1 MKKLVESIILFC
13 GIIFILGYTVS
24 GANAAEGFM
33 GMTESTEESG
43 TTEEPVP
50 EVKTGWYTDEKGDK
64 YYYQNG
70 VPVVNQVLA
79 IAETAGGVQTVYY
92 YGFGFNG
99 VMFKN
104 TMKTIGNH
112 TYYFKADG
120 KAAIGFF
127 TYSGYHFFSDSK
139 GAIVKNSFKTIHN
152 NRYYFGSNGKAQTGL
167 RKIGNAY
174 YYFSTKGVL
183 VKNKWV
189 TISGK
194 RYYIGA
200 KGRAVT
206 GLKRI
211 SGYLFYFNK
220 YGVMQKNRFV
230 TVKES
235 GNSYYVGSRGKALT
249 GLRKIKKHYYYFR
262 SNARM
267 VKSKWATISGKRY
280 YFGKNGKAYVGA
292 RKVEGSKY
300 YYNFGKNAYLKGGI
314 RTIKGVKYRFGND
327 GKPYTGWYTSK
338 AGNMYYY
345 KANGTLVKNRPY
357 VVNGKLYLFSKTG
370 IRYRKSGFKIVNGRR
385 YYVQDNGTL
394 AKGYTNINDDYYFF
408 SKNGVMY
415 QKKWAYVNG
424 YKFYFDEKGRRLTDV
439 DEVLG
444 KQDSYLIKVNK
455 TKNVVTVYAED
466 GSNGY
471 IIPVKAFICS
481 TGEATPVGTFYT
493 PYKYRWLTLMGPCW
507 GQWCTQVYGDI
518 LFHSVY
524 YGTENDN
531 NTLSVSAYNK
541 LGTTCSHGCI
551 RLTAGDAKWIYD
563 NCSLR
568 TQVNV
573 FYSND
578 EGPFP
583 KPSAAKLEYWHT
595 WDPTDPNME
604 YKCRQVGCNH

>member
-1 MKKLVESIILFC
+1 MRKLAERFILLF
-13 GIIFILGYTVS
+13 GIIFIFGYTIPGVK
-24 GANAAEGFM
+24 AAEKTAEM
-33 GMTESTEESG
+33 AESTEESG
-43 TTEEPVP
+43 TTEEPQP
-50 EVKTGWYTDEKGDK
+50 EVKTGWYKDESGNT
-64 YYYQNG
+64 YYYENG
-70 VPVVNQVLA
+70 VPVVNRVLT
-79 IAETAGGVQTVYY
+79 ITETAGNVKTVCY
-92 YGFGFNG
+92 YGFGLNG

-104 TMKTIGNH
+104 TMKTIGKN
-112 TYYFKADG
+112 TYYFKTDG

-127 TYSGYHFFSDSK
+127 TYSGYRFFSNSK
-139 GAIVKNSFKTIHN
+139 GVIVKNCFRTIN
-152 NRYYFGSNGKAQTGL
+152 NKRYYFGSNGKSMTGL
-167 RKIGNAY
+167 RKIGNYY
-174 YYFSTKGVL
+174 YYFNSKGIL

-194 RYYIGA
+194 RYYIGS

-206 GLKRI
+206 GLRRV
-211 SGYLFYFNK
+211 SGYTFYFNK
-220 YGVMQKNRFV
+220 YGVMQKNKFV
-230 TVKES
+230 ASS
-235 GNSYYVGSRGKALT
+235 GDKYYIGSNGKALT
-249 GLRKIKKHYYYFR
+249 GLRKIKKYYYYFR
-262 SNARM
+262 ANAKM
-267 VKSKWATISGKRY
+267 VKSKWVTISGKRY
-280 YFGKNGKAYVGA
+280 YFGKDGRAYVGA

-300 YYNFGKNAYLKGGI
+300 YYNFGKEGYLKGGI
-314 RTIKGVKYRFGND
+314 RTIKGVKYRFDSD
-327 GKPYTGWYTSK
+327 GRPYTGWYTSK

-357 VVNGKLYLFSKTG
+357 VVNEKLYLFSKTG
-370 IRYRKSGFKIVNGRR
+370 IRYKKSGFKAVNGRR
-385 YYVQDNGTL
+385 YYVQENGTL
-394 AKGYTNINDDYYFF
+394 ATGYTKINDDYYYF

-424 YKFYFDEKGRRLTDV
+424 YKFYFGENGRRLTDV
-439 DEVLG
+439 DSVIG

-455 TKNVVTVYAED
+455 TKNVVTVYAKD
-466 GSNGY
+466 GNNGY

-524 YGTENDN
+524 YGTENNN

-568 TQVNV
+568 TQVNI
-573 FYSND
+573 FYSSD

-604 YKCRQVGCNH
+604 YKCKQAGCNH